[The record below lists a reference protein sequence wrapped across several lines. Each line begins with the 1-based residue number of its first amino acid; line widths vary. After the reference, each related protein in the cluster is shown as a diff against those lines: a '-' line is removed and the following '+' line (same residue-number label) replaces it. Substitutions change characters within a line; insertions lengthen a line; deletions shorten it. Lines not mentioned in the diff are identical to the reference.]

1 MRIGPQESV
10 DPGVLLDRM
19 TDAFLGLDD
28 EGRLTYLNE
37 RARESICAATEMEYT
52 VEELRGR
59 ALWDTVPEA
68 DETELYRRHGEAID
82 RQEQISY
89 ESYYPPLDA
98 WFHVRLYPSQ
108 SGLSVYVHDV
118 TERREQE
125 ERLREQKE
133 RLEAVA
139 ATLSHDLRNPLTV
152 ATARFK
158 LAQET
163 NGDATE
169 HFEAVERAH
178 ERIDALISDVLDMVR
193 AGSDPEQRER
203 HELGSLVHDAW
214 ETVPTADAD
223 LVVETDRTV
232 EADGCQLRRLLENLL
247 RNAVEHGGEAVTVT
261 VGDTG
266 DGFYVADNGDGLPAD
281 CDRLF
286 EMGHSGGDGTG
297 YGLAIVREIANS
309 HGWSVSVA
317 ESESGGAR
325 FEFTGVDG
333 GPAHAK

>member
-1 MRIGPQESV
+1 MRIEPQESV

-37 RARESICAATEMEYT
+37 RAREIVCAAAETEYT

-59 ALWDTVPEA
+59 ALWDIVPEA
-68 DETELYRRHGEAID
+68 DETELYRRHSEAIG

-152 ATARFK
+152 ATARLE

-163 NGDATE
+163 DGDATE
-169 HFEAVERAH
+169 HFEAAERAH
-178 ERIDALISDVLDMVR
+178 ERIDALLSDVIDVVR
-193 AGSDPEQRER
+193 AGSDPEQCEPTD
-203 HELGSLVHDAW
+203 LAGLVHDAW

-223 LVVETDRTV
+223 LVVETGRTV

-261 VGDTG
+261 VGDT
-266 DGFYVADNGDGLPAD
+266 DRGFYVADDGDGPPTD
-281 CDRLF
+281 CDQLF
-286 EMGHSGGDGTG
+286 EMGYSGGDGTG
-297 YGLAIVREIANS
+297 YGLAIVRGIARS
-309 HGWSVSVA
+309 HGWEVA
-317 ESESGGAR
+317 
-325 FEFTGVDG
+325 
-333 GPAHAK
+333 AHAK